1 MEAQNDTPR
10 PGPFGRLLSL
20 GGRAVHPF
28 ERLSR
33 RLLGRDGDLKV
44 LAVLA
49 AVVVY
54 ILVEPLSAGI
64 ERQFSVPVRV
74 MPAGRTTAVVG
85 VTPSMASV
93 TLRGRTD
100 DFTAFNSDDL
110 CVELRPTTNQ
120 LSTVADV
127 DPLNVTN
134 KLSAVLRVGLQ
145 DVKGVPDRF
154 RIVGISTNSVTV
166 DYDYMSKMPVFLA
179 RPRTVGAPVQGTAVA
194 SFPTNL
200 SLTAFGS
207 VKKLSAF
214 GAKRILLPT
223 DAIDVEGK
231 TESFDAVVEIRPPED
246 SGITSVV
253 PSNVTV
259 HVEIRTRAAIGA
271 GDIHVSAPILL
282 KSEDVEPRPAD
293 SKPADSKPAEPESP
307 PNAADPAP
315 TASPAAASE

>member
-44 LAVLA
+44 LAVIVAIL
-49 AVVVY
+49 VY
-54 ILVEPLSAGI
+54 GLVEPLSAGI
-64 ERQFSVPVRV
+64 ERKFSVPVRV
-74 MPAGRTTAVVG
+74 LPESGMTAVVG
-85 VTPSMASV
+85 VAPTMASV
-93 TLRGRTD
+93 MLRGRAE
-100 DFTAFNSDDL
+100 DFTAFDQDAL
-110 CVELRPTTNQ
+110 RVELRPTTNQ
-120 LSTVADV
+120 LSIVADV
-127 DPLNVTN
+127 DPLNATN
-134 KLSAVLRVGLQ
+134 ELSAVLGVGLQ
-145 DVKGVPDRF
+145 DVKGVPDRL
-154 RIVGISTNSVTV
+154 RIVGVLPDSVKV
-166 DYDYMSKMPVFLA
+166 DYDYMSKMPVCLA

-231 TESFDAVVEIRPPED
+231 TESFDAVVAIRPPED
-246 SGITSVV
+246 SGITSVE
-253 PSNVTV
+253 PSEVTV

-282 KSEDVEPRPAD
+282 KPEDIEPRPSD